1 MECKCR
7 IDIEKKLD
15 KAKERLNDLIDSR
28 SYETGLPTEF
38 FVLKGKIQAYE
49 EILNYNI

>member
-1 MECKCR
+1 MECKCK
-7 IDIEKKLD
+7 INIEEKL
-15 KAKERLNDLIDSR
+15 KETKERLNKLLEGR

-49 EILNYNI
+49 EFLNE

>member
-1 MECKCR
+1 MECKCK
-7 IDIEKKLD
+7 INIEEKLK
-15 KAKERLNDLIDSR
+15 KAKERLNELLQSG

-49 EILNYNI
+49 EFLNE